1 MRRHSFSLAFLLC
14 ACGSSAGG
22 GGGSGASAGVA
33 GSGASSSGGT
43 GATSGSGGVA
53 GASGAGGTS
62 GTGGA
67 AGAHV
72 VIQNGELRIDGVP
85 TFLYGGDLHY
95 FRVRD
100 AAFDAAKT
108 EALWVETLDLMV
120 SAGMNLVT
128 TYAAWDYHQ
137 KGPGQWDFTGAR
149 DVGKFV
155 DLACAR
161 GLKVVF
167 KPGPLITGEWPRGFG
182 TFGAVPAWWK
192 QAHPE
197 ALARKSNGQLFNY
210 SPTGAADQTQ
220 PTYLHPTYLAAVKE
234 WYAQVLAPVK
244 KHLGGCLVAIQVDN
258 ETNLYWGN
266 RYGDVDY
273 SEVALTHYRGFLQK
287 KYTTVAALNAR
298 YGKSYSS
305 FAQVAPP
312 GSAPS
317 WTTPRKDNP
326 WYADWYWAGQA
337 LSGEYLGEL
346 RKMLEMEGF
355 KEPDVLFFTNDSPFT
370 LLFTDFSLRNVLVH
384 DGPTKNPIGLA
395 GLDLY
400 PKQFTTNSHLM
411 DQPFQADYFVRLFD
425 QAGDQVVAT
434 GGYAYAAELQGGF
447 YAYPALGQ
455 PEVRPAATD
464 QLLARSIGRGLKG
477 GAFYVIRDGLNADG
491 SKYDYQAAIGLAGN
505 TTARFTVMKRWGA
518 FLQKHGADLLR
529 AHEVR
534 NRVAI
539 VTNGLYAAP
548 QGNLLDDMQR
558 LLTIEQPALFGWL
571 AAAGFNPEVLDLRLT
586 SAATLAQQKAVFYL
600 NPDFVDDVGA
610 QKLVDYV
617 GQGGLLV
624 NFLWPGRVSDAWQ
637 ATAASTA
644 LSGLFN
650 AKDDGSWQWL
660 NASREGTVNADFPGF
675 KGELESYWYES
686 KWTPSGSV
694 TPFSWERTQPFGTNG
709 SVVGW
714 LAQDGG
720 KKRAFIGT
728 HVATRFNQDDY
739 YALPTAEIQR
749 ATALARYLLGVAG
762 ESPIVEASGV
772 RELAWARRSDA
783 RTYLFVINDNAS
795 AKTVHVKLHD
805 LAALGLVSGTS
816 YSVSEALNGQSLGSK
831 TGSALSVSGIDV
843 ALGPESPGVVVLEK
857 LP

>member
-1 MRRHSFSLAFLLC
+1 MRLGMLGFALLLL
-14 ACGSSAGG
+14 ACGESDGSD
-22 GGGSGASAGVA
+22 GGGSGGASG
-33 GSGASSSGGT
+33 GASSGGASSG
-43 GATSGSGGVA
+43 
-53 GASGAGGTS
+53 GASGAGGTAGTS
-62 GTGGA
+62 GSAGSGGG

-72 VIQNGELRIDGVP
+72 VIEDGELRIDGVP

-100 AAFDAAKT
+100 PAFDAAKT

-128 TYAAWDYHQ
+128 TYAAWDYHNA
-137 KGPGQWDFTGAR
+137 GPGQWDFAGAR

-197 ALARKSNGQLFNY
+197 ALARKSNGDLFNY

-220 PTYLHPTYLAAVKE
+220 PSYLHPTYLAAVKE
-234 WYAQVLAPVK
+234 WYEKVLGPVK

-266 RYGDVDY
+266 RFGDVDY
-273 SEVALTHYRGFLQK
+273 SAVALAHYREFLK
-287 KYTTVAALNAR
+287 GKYATIAALNAR
-298 YGKSYSS
+298 YGTSHAS
-305 FAQVAPP
+305 FDAVLPP
-312 GSAPS
+312 SSAPG

-337 LSGEYLGEL
+337 LSAAYLGEL
-346 RKMLEMEGF
+346 RKMLEAEGF
-355 KEPDVLFFTNDSPFT
+355 KPPDVLLFTNDSPFT

-400 PKQFTTNSHLM
+400 PKQFTTNKQLM
-411 DQPFQADYFVRLFD
+411 DQPFQPDYFVRLYD
-425 QAGDQVVAT
+425 QAGDLAT
-434 GGYAYAAELQGGF
+434 GPGDYAYAAELQGGF

-505 TTARFTVMKRWGA
+505 TTARFGVMKRWGA
-518 FLQKHGADLLR
+518 FLQKYGTDLLR
-529 AHEVR
+529 AKEVR
-534 NRVAI
+534 NKVAI
-539 VTNGLYAAP
+539 LTNGLYAAP
-548 QGNLLDDMQR
+548 AGNVLDDMQR
-558 LLTIEQPALFGWL
+558 LLTVEQPALFGWL
-571 AAAGFNPEVLDLRLT
+571 AAAGLNPEVLDVRLT
-586 SAATLAQQKAVFYL
+586 TPATLAQHKAVFYL
-600 NPDFVDDVGA
+600 NPDFVDDATA

-624 NFLWPGRVSDAWQ
+624 NFLWPGRVSDAWVASS
-637 ATAASTA
+637 ATTA
-644 LSGLFN
+644 LSSLFS
-650 AKDDGSWQWL
+650 AKDDGFWQWL
-660 NASREGTVNADFPGF
+660 NASREGTVNADYPGF

-686 KWTPSGSV
+686 QWTPSGSV
-694 TPFSWERTQPFGTNG
+694 TPFLWERTQPFGNDG

-714 LAQDGG
+714 LAQDAG

-739 YALPTAEIQR
+739 YALPAAEIQR
-749 ATALARYLLGVAG
+749 ATALAKYLVGVAG
-762 ESPIVEASGV
+762 ESAIVDTNGV
-772 RELAWARRSDA
+772 RQLAWARRSDA
-783 RTYLFVINDNAS
+783 RTYLFVINDDAT
-795 AKTVHVKLHD
+795 AKVVHVNLHD
-805 LAALGLVSGTS
+805 LGALGLAAATN
-816 YSVSEALNGQSLGSK
+816 YALSEALGGQSLGTK
-831 TGSALSVSGIDV
+831 TGSALAASGLDVS
-843 ALGPESPGVVVLEK
+843 LGPESPGVVVLEK
-857 LP
+857 VP

>member
-1 MRRHSFSLAFLLC
+1 MRSHSIWLALSLV
-14 ACGSSAGG
+14 ACGSSDAGS
-22 GGGSGASAGVA
+22 GGSGGSA
-33 GSGASSSGGT
+33 GSGGSGGSSSGGT
-43 GATSGSGGVA
+43 GASSGAGGAAGAGGTAGTSGSGG
-53 GASGAGGTS
+53 SG
-62 GTGGA
+62 
-67 AGAHV
+67 GAHV
-72 VIQNGELRIDGVP
+72 VISDGELRIDGVP

-220 PTYLHPTYLAAVKE
+220 PSYLHPTYLAAVKE

-273 SEVALTHYRGFLQK
+273 SSVALTHYRDFLQK
-287 KYTTVAALNAR
+287 KYSNIGALNTR
-298 YGKSYSS
+298 YGKSYST
-305 FAQVAPP
+305 FADVAPP
-312 GSAPS
+312 SAAPS
-317 WTTPRKDNP
+317 FTTPRKDNP

-337 LSGEYLGEL
+337 LSRDYLAEL
-346 RKMLEMEGF
+346 KKLLEAEGF

-370 LLFTDFSLRNVLVH
+370 LLFSDFSLRNVLVH

-425 QAGDQVVAT
+425 QAGDLVA
-434 GGYAYAAELQGGF
+434 GSGDYAYAAELQGGF

-518 FLQKHGADLLR
+518 FLKKYGQDLLR
-529 AHEVR
+529 AKEVK

-539 VTNGLYAAP
+539 LTNGAYAAP

-571 AAAGFNPEVLDLRLT
+571 AAAGYNPEVLDVRLT
-586 SAATLAQQKAVFYL
+586 SPAALAQQKALFYL
-600 NPDFVDDVGA
+600 NPDFVDDAAA
-610 QKLVDYV
+610 QKLVAYV

-624 NFLWPGRVSDAWQ
+624 NFLWPGRVSETWKASS
-637 ATAASTA
+637 ATTA
-644 LSGLFN
+644 LSALFS

-660 NASREGTVNADFPGF
+660 NASREGTVNADFVGF

-686 KWTPSGSV
+686 QWTPNGSV
-694 TPFSWERTQPFGTNG
+694 TPFLWERTEPFGYSG

-739 YALPTAEIQR
+739 YALPAAEIGR
-749 ATALARYLLGVAG
+749 ATALAKYLLGVAG
-762 ESPIVEASGV
+762 ESPIVKATGV
-772 RELAWARRSDA
+772 RELCWARRSDA
-783 RTYLFVINDNAS
+783 RTYLFVINDNSS
-795 AKTVHVKLHD
+795 AKTVHVELDD
-805 LAALGLVSGTS
+805 LSALGLSPTSS
-816 YSVSEALNGQSLGSK
+816 YSISEALGGLSLGTH
-831 TGSALSVSGIDV
+831 TGSALAASGLDVSL
-843 ALGPESPGVVVLEK
+843 APESPGVVVLEK
-857 LP
+857 VP